1 MDQNNTDKDIKENI
15 KGINQIEEEDNN
27 FYKNFFIGL
36 MMLAV
41 LACIPHLFTLAW
53 LWIELAGAEGAY
65 YSKII
70 IFILGILGIVFSF
83 LPGALGFTIAGRA
96 NSLRRSLMGLIL
108 IVFGF
113 LGTFIVCFSG
123 YGLLRAF

>member
-15 KGINQIEEEDNN
+15 KEIEQIEEKDNE

-41 LACIPHLFTLAW
+41 LACIPHLFT
-53 LWIELAGAEGAY
+53 GAEGAY